1 MLFSSSL
8 EAQQISVFFQ
18 TLVDRMQEE
27 LDHPSPENELDP
39 SATLED
45 YCHNFFLKK
54 GFSERLKEQNQLLHK
69 LILQRKIYIF
79 NLKKK
84 NSLTNAACHKIDS
97 GCHKIDEKLSTII
110 PQVQDLEVQ
119 QQGFKQTVAETRL
132 LQDEIREII
141 NQSQAVIE
149 EIRVYTSIPTQEEL
163 DNGKEQNPLLASMQT
178 QCEILRSH
186 IEFMNTINEKKSADL
201 KTFNQVFQELQ
212 ISHKKLDKE
221 LENFRQVTKR
231 FQQDNRQFVKGVEE
245 LQEDNEQLAQ
255 GVEEL
260 KEVGKQFVKGVE
272 ELRED
277 NEQLAQ
283 GVEELR
289 KDNEQLAQGV
299 EELRED
305 NEQLAQGVEELRKD
319 NEQLAQGV
327 EKLREDNEQLAQGVE
342 ELRED
347 NEQLAQSVEK
357 LRVDGKQ
364 FAQGVKE
371 FVENFNKLTQN
382 NKQLQY
388 KVTNQSQGRK
398 KAKEIM
404 EEIKEKEREI
414 KKLLNLSPM
423 QNAMTPTSSTGSD
436 LASQQITKRK
446 IILLGPINSLIARLP
461 SHKNFSISFLNKI
474 CLIFAWIGI
483 FQVANT
489 ILSFYR
495 PKKNH
500 LSDQKGAFFSAISSS
515 KRKQTGE

>member
-27 LDHPSPENELDP
+27 LDHPSPENELDS

-54 GFSERLKEQNQLLHK
+54 EFSERLKEQNQLLHK

-97 GCHKIDEKLSTII
+97 GCHKIGEKLSTII

-119 QQGFKQTVAETRL
+119 QQEFKQTVAETRL

-141 NQSQAVIE
+141 NQSQAAIE

-163 DNGKEQNPLLASMQT
+163 DGGKKQNPILASLQT
-178 QCEILRSH
+178 QCEILRSY
-186 IEFMNTINEKKSADL
+186 IESMNTINEKKSADL
-201 KTFNQVFQELQ
+201 KTFNQAFQELQ
-212 ISHKKLDKE
+212 VSYKKLDKE

-231 FQQDNRQFVKGVEE
+231 FQQDNRQ
-245 LQEDNEQLAQ
+245 L
-255 GVEEL
+255 
-260 KEVGKQFVKGVE
+260 VKGVE

-283 GVEELR
+283 GLEELQEVGKQFEKGVEELR
-289 KDNEQLAQGV
+289 EDNKQLAQGV

-305 NEQLAQGVEELRKD
+305 NKQF
-319 NEQLAQGV
+319 
-327 EKLREDNEQLAQGVE
+327 AQGVE

-347 NEQLAQSVEK
+347 NKQLAKAMEK

-371 FVENFNKLTQN
+371 FGENVNKLTQN
-382 NKQLQY
+382 NKQFQH
-388 KVTNQSQGRK
+388 KITNQFQERK
-398 KAKEIM
+398 KAREIM
-404 EEIKEKEREI
+404 EEIKGKEREI
-414 KKLLNLSPM
+414 EELLNLSPM
-423 QNAMTPTSSTGSD
+423 QNAMTPTSSTCTE
-436 LASQQITKRK
+436 LVSQQITKRK
-446 IILLGPINSLIARLP
+446 IILLGPINSLMARLP

-515 KRKQTGE
+515 KRKQTDE